1 MPNREGSLVRVGST
15 DERTLVVRRNE
26 LIHARYRMNLQEQRL
41 LLWLIA
47 QVKREDTDLT
57 VYRIGVKQLAEFIGI
72 EKSKSIYTELAQHTR
87 SLMSRVAEIARV
99 DEKTLTQL
107 QFVSKTKYFFGNGYV
122 ELCLNEHMRPYV
134 LQLKERFTEI
144 ELGYAI
150 RLSSF
155 YAIRIYELLKCSQYR
170 PSGFEMSLADLRAEL
185 GIEAGKLKRMNNF
198 KAKVMDIAER
208 EINGRTDINFA
219 YKWKKTGRTITAVRF
234 EVRDQVGKPIKT
246 LPGTVSDK
254 LRQRLEDVTMPREE
268 AERLLRKW
276 AHTDPGRIVW
286 HLEELARLSLQ
297 GKIDKPLAWLRAG
310 LKKDYRPATSLFER
324 DTGRRR
330 REKLSRPASDASQP
344 ETGMVPIADLLA
356 KDWREAREVSKNDA
370 SQV

>member
-1 MPNREGSLVRVGST
+1 MQSHEGSLVRVGST
-15 DERTLVVRRNE
+15 DEKTLVVRRNE

-72 EKSKSIYTELAQHTR
+72 EKNKNIYQQLAQHTKAM
-87 SLMSRVAEIARV
+87 MSRVAEIARV
-99 DEKTLTQL
+99 DDKTLTQI

-155 YAIRIYELLKCSQYR
+155 YAIRIYELLKSGQYR
-170 PSGFEMSLADLRAEL
+170 PGGFEMSLADLRAEL
-185 GIEAGKLKRMNNF
+185 GIEQGKLERMNNF
-198 KAKVMDIAER
+198 KQRVMDIAER
-208 EINGRTDINFA
+208 EINGRTDINFVYA
-219 YKWKKTGRTITAVRF
+219 WKKTGRNVTGIRF
-234 EVRDQVGKPIKT
+234 EMRVQSGKPIKT
-246 LPGTVSDK
+246 LPGTTADK
-254 LRQRLEDVTMPREE
+254 LRQRLEEVAMPREE

-276 AHTDPGRIVW
+276 AHADPDRIVW
-286 HLEELARLSLQ
+286 HLDELMRLRVQ
-297 GKIDKPLAWLRAG
+297 GKIEKPLAWLRAG
-310 LKKDYRPATSLFER
+310 LKKDYRPQASLFVDTQER
-324 DTGRRR
+324 TDAATRRSR
-330 REKLSRPASDASQP
+330 RA
-344 ETGMVPIADLLA
+344 
-356 KDWREAREVSKNDA
+356 
-370 SQV
+370 